1 MNTSSGNWVKS
12 GNVSWLQNVTQNS
25 SFTLSYWVNFKT
37 TSGFI
42 TPRYV
47 FHSLDSS
54 STTFF
59 SNNIAVRYND
69 IAYSGMTFFMSSEA
83 SGNTSELVS
92 FGVINNPNVWYHFA
106 IIYDGSAKTITI
118 KRNNTTIVNAQ
129 SFGTTLSMTTTNAR
143 NIAFAGLGGAN
154 SSNNGTDIYLDE
166 FGWFNRVLSDAEITT
181 IYNNRYQ
188 YDLSNIGG
196 LTELWK
202 YDNNL
207 NSKNGTANL
216 SALGFPSYIVA
227 PNPTY

>member
-1 MNTSSGNWVKS
+1 
-12 GNVSWLQNVTQNS
+12 
-25 SFTLSYWVNFKT
+25 
-37 TSGFI
+37 
-42 TPRYV
+42 
-47 FHSLDSS
+47 
-54 STTFF
+54 
-59 SNNIAVRYND
+59 
-69 IAYSGMTFFMSSEA
+69 
-83 SGNTSELVS
+83 
-92 FGVINNPNVWYHFA
+92 
-106 IIYDGSAKTITI
+106 
-118 KRNNTTIVNAQ
+118 
-129 SFGTTLSMTTTNAR
+129 MTTTNAR

-154 SSNNGTDIYLDE
+154 ISNNGTDIYLDE

-216 SALGFPSYIVA
+216 SAIGFPSYIVA